1 MDRFLK
7 KVENQGLDLE
17 IRFRV

>member
-1 MDRFLK
+1 MSRCLK
-7 KVENQGLDLE
+7 NVENQGLDLG